1 MLPALRRLWLL
12 PSNFFILLLSGPV
25 RMHRAI
31 FMVYSEHAVLL
42 PNRNDSEV
50 SATLLMV
57 NCA

>member
-1 MLPALRRLWLL
+1 
-12 PSNFFILLLSGPV
+12 
-25 RMHRAI
+25 MHRAI